1 MRTLSWPLRVLL
13 VNQFGVN
20 VGFYLLVPFLA
31 GYLDGIGLAATA
43 VGLVLGVRTLSQ
55 QGLFLLGGTLADRWG
70 PRPVIILGCGLR
82 TVGFGLFAVMD
93 NLPGLLIAS
102 VLSGLSGAL
111 FNPAVRAYVA
121 VEAGERRA
129 EAFARFAVFANA
141 GALAGP
147 LLGAA
152 LIGVGFPV
160 VAGGAAGIFVL
171 LTIAQVFALPARPVA
186 RRTESVWRD
195 WRAVAGHRTFLLFTV
210 AASGV
215 FALYTQLYLVIPLA
229 AERAT
234 GTPRAVGGVFLLATV
249 LSLSFQVRITA
260 WCRHRWSPGRSVA
273 VGLALMGTAFLP
285 PLVAQRG
292 PVGIG
297 AVVVSVLLLSLGF
310 AVANPFVMDLVA
322 GLGDRELPGTH
333 FGVFYLVSGLT
344 AAGASSGAGALW
356 ESGWA
361 WPPLA
366 ALGLGCALA
375 VARLDLRG
383 ALVPSVV
390 GSTR

>member
-1 MRTLSWPLRVLL
+1 MSWPLRVLL

-31 GYLDGIGLAATA
+31 GYLDGLGLAATA

-70 PRPVIILGCGLR
+70 PRPVIIVGCALR
-82 TVGFGLFAVMD
+82 TVGFGLFAVLD
-93 NLPGLLIAS
+93 NLPGLLAAA

-121 VEAGERRA
+121 VEAGDGRA

-160 VAGGAAGIFVL
+160 VAGGAAGIFAA
-171 LTIAQVFALPARPVA
+171 LTVAQVFALPARSVA
-186 RRTESVWRD
+186 RRPESVWRD
-195 WRAVAGHRTFLLFTV
+195 WRGVLGHREFLGFTV

-249 LSLSFQVRITA
+249 LSLALQVPITA
-260 WCRHRWSPGRSVA
+260 WCREHWSPGHAVA
-273 VGLALMGTAFLP
+273 VGLALMGAAFLP
-285 PLVAQRG
+285 PLAAQRG
-292 PVGIG
+292 PVGVG
-297 AVVVSVLLLSLGF
+297 AVTVSVLLLSLGY

-322 GLGDRELPGTH
+322 GLGDRDLPGTQ
-333 FGVFYLVSGLT
+333 FGVFYLVSGLI
-344 AAGASSGAGALW
+344 AAGASAGAGALW
-356 ESGWA
+356 QTGWA
-361 WPPLA
+361 WGPLA
-366 ALGLGCALA
+366 LLGVGCAVA
-375 VARLDLRG
+375 VAGLDRAG
-383 ALVPSVV
+383 ALVTATVS
-390 GSTR
+390 GSSR